1 MFPPVRGRRQCA
13 LFQDAMT
20 RINRGQI
27 SLPQREAKVQSR
39 PVAAR
44 AAPPAEKPRPLGW
57 VSEFKDKV
65 RTAAQ
70 AIGLT
75 AFAPLQPPPKLHR
88 PVVMIPGLTMPA
100 SSFNPLANH
109 LASHP
114 ANGPVAVYVAA
125 DGKFHRGGVHGSVLS
140 DAEVKAAKL
149 VQLEFKDAKRPP
161 TEKAPQI
168 AELLRELKRLTGAAD
183 FDVVTHS
190 AGGHDFRQYLD
201 TRQGADRDIAIHDT
215 VMIGPVF
222 HGTVMGDLG
231 AVVGHPLKL
240 DDASRELGI
249 GDPLVKHLD
258 QTWDQQRAQV
268 KGEVTIIAISGAPTL
283 GPGGVQTGD
292 GYVQVDE
299 LDIKNTNKVVL
310 RGADPTPIAHLK
322 EVGYSGVVNE
332 VAKAL
337 GKS

>member
-1 MFPPVRGRRQCA
+1 MVA
-13 LFQDAMT
+13 LCTHTVNVLRCVPMT
-20 RINRGQI
+20 RITRAQI
-27 SLPQREAKVQSR
+27 SIPQRTDSSR
-39 PVAAR
+39 PVSTR
-44 AAPPAEKPRPLGW
+44 TQPNAPQPMHSKPHGW
-57 VSEFKDKV
+57 VSEFKEKLHSAAAKV
-65 RTAAQ
+65 
-70 AIGLT
+70 GLS
-75 AFAPLQPPPKLHR
+75 AFAPLQPPPKLNR

-114 ANGPVAVYVAA
+114 ANGQVAVFVAA
-125 DGKFHRGGVHGSVLS
+125 DGKFHKGGIHGSVMN

-149 VQLEFKDAKRPP
+149 FQMEFKDAKRPP
-161 TEKAPQI
+161 TEKAPQV
-168 AELLRELKRLTGAAD
+168 AQMMREVKRLTGAGD
-183 FDVVTHS
+183 LDVVTHS

-201 TRQGADRDIAIHDT
+201 TRQGADKDIRIHNT

-222 HGTVMGDLG
+222 HGTVMGDIG
-231 AVVGHPLKL
+231 AVVGGPLKL
-240 DDASRELGI
+240 TDASKELGI

-258 QTWDQQRAQV
+258 QTWDGQRAQV
-268 KGEVTIIAISGAPTL
+268 KGDVTIIAISGAPTM

-299 LDIKNTNKVVL
+299 LDIKDTRKVVL

-332 VAKAL
+332 VSKAL
-337 GKS
+337 GGN